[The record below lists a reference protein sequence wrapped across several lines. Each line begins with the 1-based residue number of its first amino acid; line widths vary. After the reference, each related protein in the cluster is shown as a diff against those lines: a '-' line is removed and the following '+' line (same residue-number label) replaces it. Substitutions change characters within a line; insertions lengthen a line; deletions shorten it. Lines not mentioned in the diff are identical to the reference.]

1 MQSSAFSR
9 AMTRVGMVL
18 SILVPLW
25 AAAGRKLFDID
36 GTMTIILS
44 SIGLPVLLVVY
55 LLIVW
60 VPWVRERNTGLGLS
74 NRAAGFFLLSLLSG
88 AVFGFLCPDFGSPEA
103 KSMLEHFGGPEMQG
117 MAAAIANPF
126 GIGTLFF
133 AALAVGFALRD
144 SAGKVSYTSIPPA
157 ADPVG
162 AEEEEDLMIPA
173 PWMVGRDELKFDDS
187 TQDPAAEER

>member
-1 MQSSAFSR
+1 MHSSAFSR
-9 AMTRVGMVL
+9 AMTGVGMVL
-18 SILVPLW
+18 SVLVPLW

-36 GTMTIILS
+36 GTMTVILS
-44 SIGLPVLLVVY
+44 SVGLPVLLVAY

-74 NRAAGFFLLSLLSG
+74 NRAAGFFLLSLLAG
-88 AVFGFLCPDFGSPEA
+88 TVFGFLCPDFGRPEA
-103 KSMLEHFGGPEMQG
+103 KSMLEHFGGPDMAG

-144 SAGKVSYTSIPPA
+144 SAGKVSYAAVPA
-157 ADPVG
+157 ATAPA

-173 PWMVGRDELKFDDS
+173 PWMVGRDELNFEDKTSDQAPED
-187 TQDPAAEER
+187 R